1 MSSDTGRAV
10 PSERAGRPF
19 TVAAFILAAL
29 SLAMFPI
36 AGIAGIVC
44 GALGVSRGDR
54 RLGIASIVASM
65 VGFIGGFVVAGVVL
79 SKVVS

>member
-1 MSSDTGRAV
+1 MSTDTGRAV

-36 AGIAGIVC
+36 AGIVC

-54 RLGIASIVASM
+54 TLGIASIVAS
-65 VGFIGGFVVAGVVL
+65 VIGFIGGFVVAGVVL